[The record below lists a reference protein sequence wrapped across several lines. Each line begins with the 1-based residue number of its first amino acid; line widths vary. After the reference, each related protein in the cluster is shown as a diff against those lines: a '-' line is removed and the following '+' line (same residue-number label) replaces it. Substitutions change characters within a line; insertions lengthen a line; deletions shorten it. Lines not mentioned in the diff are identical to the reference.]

1 MLVLFAAG
9 DFVAKFIF
17 GTIVFVLSLFLILL
31 VLVQRGKG
39 GGLTGALGGMGGQ
52 SAFGTKAGDMF
63 TRVTIITAAIWILTC
78 WFAGKYFSL
87 GSTQILGSGG
97 SRSTINAVE
106 GGADTKTSGKGGAGK
121 EAGKDTG
128 KETDEK
134 TTEGKDHSKATDD
147 KSPGIK
153 AGGDNDAKTSDESS
167 TEKASTESSGA
178 AADNTKTD
186 ASKETSTE
194 ESK

>member
-121 EAGKDTG
+121 EAGK
-128 KETDEK
+128 ETDEK
-134 TTEGKDHSKATDD
+134 TTEGKDDSKATDD

-153 AGGDNDAKTSDESS
+153 AGGDDDAKTSDESS
-167 TEKASTESSGA
+167 TEKASTESSDA